1 MSKCIDHPRMVFK
14 GTLTYEGHSVTFDI
28 KDDYVEVTNR
38 KEAMI
43 SVKKV
48 DTDKAILRLTTEGW
62 TLADDQAVNLTKA
75 QCDEVLQNYVQM
87 EGVKPSELKAI
98 KDN

>member
-1 MSKCIDHPRMVFK
+1 MTTEP
-14 GTLTYEGHSVTFDI
+14 I
-28 KDDYVEVTNR
+28 KDTRYR
-38 KEAMI
+38 
-43 SVKKV
+43 
-48 DTDKAILRLTTEGW
+48 ILRLTTEGW